1 MDFKKYSQYKK
12 PNYFLYKNFL
22 EISNISKKLPNIS
35 ENKTINNSKNKIT
48 NSVNEFLY
56 SSINS
61 NINNNKNYNHKINNN
76 NIFNKNIVNNNRRN
90 LLLNSIE
97 VNKNDY
103 PRYIFLSKIFKI
115 KQSKSK
121 KNFIKSNILQ
131 YNSKSKSNQKN
142 YKIKNT
148 ISYKNYVNNRAKLS
162 YKINF
167 ESSFAHKIKTEY
179 MILKMNKKYPIKTD
193 KEIESMYKD
202 EDEEIYEMEDKDT
215 IEESVFDNNK
225 IFGKI
230 KNFLFNQNLK
240 YKIGKEVKQ
249 FFDSKENKINFLYD
263 ICLLP
268 NFKNNLLKK
277 NENGK
282 LFLQK
287 LEAENYIDCITWRYL
302 NKAKI
307 RLQKIKDDPNFFEI
321 EFEEEENELNKDD
334 KNIVSEDNINNNKLY
349 KEKYECFEIEDY
361 ISKKKESQ
369 SIVKIMNEK
378 SKKLFYGTFLKLH
391 NKK

>member
-1 MDFKKYSQYKK
+1 
-12 PNYFLYKNFL
+12 
-22 EISNISKKLPNIS
+22 
-35 ENKTINNSKNKIT
+35 
-48 NSVNEFLY
+48 
-56 SSINS
+56 
-61 NINNNKNYNHKINNN
+61 
-76 NIFNKNIVNNNRRN
+76 
-90 LLLNSIE
+90 
-97 VNKNDY
+97 
-103 PRYIFLSKIFKI
+103 
-115 KQSKSK
+115 
-121 KNFIKSNILQ
+121 
-131 YNSKSKSNQKN
+131 
-142 YKIKNT
+142 
-148 ISYKNYVNNRAKLS
+148 
-162 YKINF
+162 
-167 ESSFAHKIKTEY
+167 
-179 MILKMNKKYPIKTD
+179 MILKMNKKYPIKTN

-249 FFDSKENKINFLYD
+249 FFESKENKINFLYD

-307 RLQKIKDDPNFFEI
+307 KITK
-321 EFEEEENELNKDD
+321 NKR
-334 KNIVSEDNINNNKLY
+334 
-349 KEKYECFEIEDY
+349 
-361 ISKKKESQ
+361 
-369 SIVKIMNEK
+369 
-378 SKKLFYGTFLKLH
+378 
-391 NKK
+391 